1 MTDYANPSISSA
13 ETPDLEVW
21 LEQRV
26 GATGHVEAVYGGFEI
41 TVSDGDAFPWA
52 SVLHRLLESD
62 HDVWVEVKDG
72 RLVIVTQS
80 SID

>member
-1 MTDYANPSISSA
+1 MTDHANPSISA

-21 LEQRV
+21 LEQQV
-26 GATGHVEAVYGGFEI
+26 GATGNVEAVYGGFEI
-41 TVSDGDAFPWA
+41 AVSDEDAFPWA

-62 HDVWVEVKDG
+62 HDVWMEVRD
-72 RLVIVTQS
+72 RQLIIVAQS